1 MKKWFA
7 MVLAM
12 ALALSL
18 AVPAMADGPK
28 DKDMDEIKFIEDYE
42 SLNGQLDRTG
52 LYMLP
57 DVDLPDRVPFE
68 YEDMDDIVELL
79 TEDSGV
85 LYVGFP
91 SCPWCRQLIQPMI
104 DAWKLTGSNEDIT
117 CINIY
122 DLRPTRTV
130 DEEGNVTETKA
141 PAPEYEK
148 LVELLYDHLRPLEGA
163 KDETIKHI
171 YSPMLVFV
179 RRGNIEYVHIGTVEG
194 HDRGETMTQEEYDGL
209 VTLLAEHMSDLL
221 IDD

>member
-1 MKKWFA
+1 MKKWIA
-7 MVLAM
+7 VLLAM
-12 ALALSL
+12 ALVWSI
-18 AVPAMADGPK
+18 AVPALADGPK
-28 DKDMDEIKFIEDYE
+28 DIDEEKAKFIEDYE

-52 LYMLP
+52 LYMNPEVHLP
-57 DVDLPDRVPFE
+57 EYVPFE
-68 YEDMDDIVELL
+68 YEDFDDVVELL

-104 DAWKLTGSNEDIT
+104 DAWNLTGSNEDIT
-117 CINIY
+117 CFNIY
-122 DLRPTRTV
+122 DLRPTRSV

-141 PAPEYEK
+141 PAPEYAK
-148 LVELLYDHLRPLEGA
+148 LVELLYDYLRPLDGA
-163 KDETIKHI
+163 KDESIKHI

-179 RRGNIEYVHIGTVEG
+179 RNGNVEYVHIGTVEG

-209 VTLLAEHMSDLL
+209 VALLAEHMSDLL

>member
-7 MVLAM
+7 LLLAM
-12 ALALSL
+12 ILVGSIALPAL
-18 AVPAMADGPK
+18 ADGPK
-28 DKDMDEIKFIEDYE
+28 DIDQDEMKFIEDYE

-57 DVDLPDRVPFE
+57 DVDLPERVPFE
-68 YEDMDDIVELL
+68 YEDIDDIEELL

-85 LYVGFP
+85 LYIGFP

-104 DAWKLTGSNEDIT
+104 DAWNLTGSNEEIT

-122 DLRPTRTV
+122 DLRPTRSV
-130 DEEGNVTETKA
+130 DEEGNVTETVP
-141 PAPEYEK
+141 PAPEYAK
-148 LVELLYDHLRPLEGA
+148 LVELLYDHLRPFTGA
-163 KDETIKHI
+163 KDESIKHI

-179 RRGNIEYVHIGTVEG
+179 REGVIEYTHIGTVDG

-209 VTLLAEHMSDLL
+209 VALLAEHMSDLL